1 MHFGVYHSLYEWYHP
16 LYLQDKANKFQTQ
29 DFVRMKTMP
38 ELYELVY
45 YTFLFLIN
53 SFTSSYK

>member
-16 LYLQDKANKFQTQ
+16 LFLQDKANKFKTQ

-45 YTFLFLIN
+45 YAFQIMIA
-53 SFTSSYK
+53 